1 MANGT
6 MESIKNLFGWL
17 ALWASLPVSLLSYSL
32 KQFLVT
38 LDQDRAYALWM
49 TISLFERLV
58 AVVFGGVLLFG
69 AVLSTPTPAT
79 EVHQKIAAAHD
90 KSGVAKVKR
99 R

>member
-1 MANGT
+1 MASGDSN
-6 MESIKNLFGWL
+6 SIKNFFGWL
-17 ALWASLPVSLLSYSL
+17 TLWASLPVSLLNYGL
-32 KQFLVT
+32 TQFLVT

-49 TISLFERLV
+49 AISLFERLI
-58 AVVFGGVLLFG
+58 AIVFGGVLVFG

-90 KSGVAKVKR
+90 ESGVAKVKR